1 MSNLSVLVIDDEQNL
16 VRSIKFSLN
25 NQDIELS
32 AAFTGQEGITAFE
45 QLNPDLILLDLGLPD
60 MSGLEVLSHLRQ
72 LSPTTPVIMISAHGD
87 TRTAVKAVKEG
98 AVDYI
103 TKPFDVDELELLMLR
118 TAEQQKATKELAF
131 LRNKDDLNNQVIG
144 QSTKAN
150 LLKKMITQVAN
161 SAARTI
167 LIQGPSGTGKSM
179 VAKSIHNQRF
189 NNAPFIEVNC
199 AALPEHLIEAELFG
213 AEKGAYTG
221 ATSTRDGLIALADGG
236 TLFLDEIGEMPLNIQ
251 AKLLTFLEQR
261 TFRPVGAG
269 KERKSNAVIIAATN
283 QNLAKQV
290 SEGRFRQ
297 DLFYRLNVVPVE
309 IPALHERATDIPI
322 LVEHFSSLMAQNES
336 CQPVI
341 MTPEVM
347 MSLQQYAWPGNIRE
361 LKNLIERL
369 TILYPGEHITCSLL
383 PNEILPKTPTLHS
396 PQTSYDEQVESKEKE
411 VILQALS
418 STQGKKGLAA
428 EKLGI
433 SRHALK
439 RRMQRLN
446 LDL

>member
-1 MSNLSVLVIDDEQNL
+1 MSNLNVLVIDDEQNL

-25 NQDIELS
+25 NKDLELS
-32 AAFTGQEGITAFE
+32 AAFTGQEGIAAFE
-45 QLNPDLILLDLGLPD
+45 QLNPDLVLLDLGLPD
-60 MSGLEVLSHLRQ
+60 ISGLDVLSQLRQ
-72 LSPTTPVIMISAHGD
+72 ISPGTPVIMISAHGD

-103 TKPFDVDELELLMLR
+103 TKPFDVDELELLMIR
-118 TAEQQKATKELAF
+118 TAEQRRVTKELEF
-131 LRNKDDLNNQVIG
+131 LRSKDDINNQIIG
-144 QSTKAN
+144 HSAQTN
-150 LLKKMITQVAN
+150 LLKNMITQVAN

-179 VAKSIHNQRF
+179 VAKSIHNQRYS
-189 NNAPFIEVNC
+189 NAPFIEVNC

-221 ATSTRDGLIALADGG
+221 ATSSRDGLVALANGG

-269 KERKSNAVIIAATN
+269 KERKSDAVIMAATN
-283 QNLAKQV
+283 QNLALQI

-309 IPALHERATDIPI
+309 IPALQDRIADLPL
-322 LVEHFSSLMAQNES
+322 LVAHFAKLMAQNEG
-336 CQPVI
+336 CQPVSI
-341 MTPEVM
+341 TPEAM
-347 MSLQQYAWPGNIRE
+347 LALQHYTWPGNIRE
-361 LKNLIERL
+361 LKNLLERM
-369 TILYPGEHITCSLL
+369 TILYPGQYITCDV
-383 PNEILPKTPTLHS
+383 LPKEIAAKTL
-396 PQTSYDEQVESKEKE
+396 PVTALECSYDEQVESKEKE
-411 VILQALS
+411 LILQALNAS
-418 STQGKKGLAA
+418 QGKKGLAA

-439 RRMQRLN
+439 RRMQRLD

>member
-1 MSNLSVLVIDDEQNL
+1 MSNLNVLVIDDEQNL

-25 NQDIELS
+25 NKDLELS
-32 AAFTGQEGITAFE
+32 AAFTGQEGIAAFE
-45 QLNPDLILLDLGLPD
+45 QLNPDLVLLDLGLPD
-60 MSGLEVLSHLRQ
+60 ISGLDVLSQLRQ
-72 LSPTTPVIMISAHGD
+72 ISPGTPVIMISAHGD

-103 TKPFDVDELELLMLR
+103 TKPFDVDELELLMIR
-118 TAEQQKATKELAF
+118 TAEQRRVTKELEF
-131 LRNKDDLNNQVIG
+131 LRSKDDINNQIIG
-144 QSTKAN
+144 NSAQTN
-150 LLKKMITQVAN
+150 LLKNMITQVAN

-179 VAKSIHNQRF
+179 VAKSIHNQRYS
-189 NNAPFIEVNC
+189 NAPFIEVNC

-221 ATSTRDGLIALADGG
+221 ATSSRDGLVALANGG

-269 KERKSNAVIIAATN
+269 KERKSDAVIMAATN
-283 QNLAKQV
+283 QNLALQI

-309 IPALHERATDIPI
+309 IPALQDRIADLPL
-322 LVEHFSSLMAQNES
+322 LVAHFAKLMAQNEG
-336 CQPVI
+336 CQPVSI
-341 MTPEVM
+341 TPEAM
-347 MSLQQYAWPGNIRE
+347 LALQHYTWPGNIRE
-361 LKNLIERL
+361 LKNLLERM
-369 TILYPGEHITCSLL
+369 TILYPGQYITCDV
-383 PNEILPKTPTLHS
+383 LPKEIAAKTL
-396 PQTSYDEQVESKEKE
+396 PVTALECSYDEQVESKEKE
-411 VILQALS
+411 LILQALNAS
-418 STQGKKGLAA
+418 QGKKGLAA

-439 RRMQRLN
+439 RRMQRLD
-446 LDL
+446 LDR

>member
-1 MSNLSVLVIDDEQNL
+1 MSNLNVLVIDDEQNL

-25 NQDIELS
+25 NKDLELS
-32 AAFTGQEGITAFE
+32 AAFTGQEGIAAFE
-45 QLNPDLILLDLGLPD
+45 QLNPDLVLLDLGLPD
-60 MSGLEVLSHLRQ
+60 ISGLDVLSQLRQ
-72 LSPTTPVIMISAHGD
+72 ISPGTPVIMISAHGD

-103 TKPFDVDELELLMLR
+103 TKPFDVDELELLMIR
-118 TAEQQKATKELAF
+118 TAEQRRVTKELEF
-131 LRNKDDLNNQVIG
+131 LRSKDDINHQIIG
-144 QSTKAN
+144 NSAQTN
-150 LLKKMITQVAN
+150 LLKNMITQVAN

-179 VAKSIHNQRF
+179 VAKSIHNQRYS
-189 NNAPFIEVNC
+189 NAPFIEVNC

-221 ATSTRDGLIALADGG
+221 ATSSRDGLVALANGG

-269 KERKSNAVIIAATN
+269 KERKSDAVIMAATN
-283 QNLAKQV
+283 QNLALQI

-309 IPALHERATDIPI
+309 IPALQDRIADLPL
-322 LVEHFSSLMAQNES
+322 LVAHFAKLMAQNEG
-336 CQPVI
+336 CQPVSI
-341 MTPEVM
+341 TPEAM
-347 MSLQQYAWPGNIRE
+347 FALQHYTWPGNIRE
-361 LKNLIERL
+361 LKNLLERM
-369 TILYPGEHITCSLL
+369 TILYPGQYITCDV
-383 PNEILPKTPTLHS
+383 LPKEIAAKTL
-396 PQTSYDEQVESKEKE
+396 PVTALECSYDEQVESKEKE
-411 VILQALS
+411 LILQALNAS
-418 STQGKKGLAA
+418 QGKKGLAA

-439 RRMQRLN
+439 RRMQRLD

>member
-1 MSNLSVLVIDDEQNL
+1 MSNLNVLVIDDEQNL

-25 NQDIELS
+25 NKDLELS
-32 AAFTGQEGITAFE
+32 AAFTGQEGIAAFE
-45 QLNPDLILLDLGLPD
+45 QLNPDLVLLDLGLPD
-60 MSGLEVLSHLRQ
+60 ISGLDVLSQLRQ
-72 LSPTTPVIMISAHGD
+72 ISPGTPVIMISAHGD

-103 TKPFDVDELELLMLR
+103 TKPFDVDELELLMIR
-118 TAEQQKATKELAF
+118 TAEQRRVTKELEF
-131 LRNKDDLNNQVIG
+131 LRSKDDINNQIIG
-144 QSTKAN
+144 NSAQTN
-150 LLKKMITQVAN
+150 LLKNMITQVAN

-179 VAKSIHNQRF
+179 VAKSIHNQRYS
-189 NNAPFIEVNC
+189 NAPFIEVNC

-221 ATSTRDGLIALADGG
+221 ATSSRDGLVALANGG

-269 KERKSNAVIIAATN
+269 KERKSDAVIMAATN
-283 QNLAKQV
+283 QNLALQI

-309 IPALHERATDIPI
+309 IPALQDRIADLPL
-322 LVEHFSSLMAQNES
+322 LVAHFAKLMAQNEG
-336 CQPVI
+336 CQPVSI
-341 MTPEVM
+341 TPEAM
-347 MSLQQYAWPGNIRE
+347 LALQHYTWPGNIRE
-361 LKNLIERL
+361 LKNLLERM
-369 TILYPGEHITCSLL
+369 TILYPGQYITCDV
-383 PNEILPKTPTLHS
+383 LPKEIAAKTL
-396 PQTSYDEQVESKEKE
+396 PVTVLECSYDEQVESKEKE
-411 VILQALS
+411 LILQALHAS
-418 STQGKKGLAA
+418 QGKKGLAA

-439 RRMQRLN
+439 RRMQRLD

>member
-1 MSNLSVLVIDDEQNL
+1 
-16 VRSIKFSLN
+16 
-25 NQDIELS
+25 
-32 AAFTGQEGITAFE
+32 
-45 QLNPDLILLDLGLPD
+45 
-60 MSGLEVLSHLRQ
+60 
-72 LSPTTPVIMISAHGD
+72 
-87 TRTAVKAVKEG
+87 
-98 AVDYI
+98 
-103 TKPFDVDELELLMLR
+103 
-118 TAEQQKATKELAF
+118 
-131 LRNKDDLNNQVIG
+131 
-144 QSTKAN
+144 
-150 LLKKMITQVAN
+150 
-161 SAARTI
+161 
-167 LIQGPSGTGKSM
+167 
-179 VAKSIHNQRF
+179 
-189 NNAPFIEVNC
+189 
-199 AALPEHLIEAELFG
+199 
-213 AEKGAYTG
+213 
-221 ATSTRDGLIALADGG
+221 
-236 TLFLDEIGEMPLNIQ
+236 MPLNIQ

-269 KERKSNAVIIAATN
+269 KERKSNTVIIAATN
-283 QNLAKQV
+283 QNLAEQV

-309 IPALHERATDIPI
+309 IPALQERATDIPI

>member
-1 MSNLSVLVIDDEQNL
+1 MSNLNVLVIDDEQNL

-25 NQDIELS
+25 NKDLELS
-32 AAFTGQEGITAFE
+32 AAFTGQEGIAAFE
-45 QLNPDLILLDLGLPD
+45 QLNPDLVLLDLGLPD
-60 MSGLEVLSHLRQ
+60 ISGLDVLSQLRQ
-72 LSPTTPVIMISAHGD
+72 ISPGTPVIMISAHGD

-103 TKPFDVDELELLMLR
+103 TKPFDVDELELLMIR
-118 TAEQQKATKELAF
+118 TAEQRRVTKELEF
-131 LRNKDDLNNQVIG
+131 LRSKDDINNQIIG
-144 QSTKAN
+144 NSAQTN
-150 LLKKMITQVAN
+150 LLKNMITQVAN

-179 VAKSIHNQRF
+179 VAKSIHNQRYS
-189 NNAPFIEVNC
+189 NAPFIEVNC

-221 ATSTRDGLIALADGG
+221 ATSSRDGLVALANGG

-269 KERKSNAVIIAATN
+269 KERKSDAVIMAATN
-283 QNLAKQV
+283 QNLALQI

-309 IPALHERATDIPI
+309 IPALQDRIADLPL
-322 LVEHFSSLMAQNES
+322 LVAHFAKLMAQNEG
-336 CQPVI
+336 CQPVSI
-341 MTPEVM
+341 TPEAM
-347 MSLQQYAWPGNIRE
+347 FALQHYTWPGNIRE
-361 LKNLIERL
+361 LKNLLERM
-369 TILYPGEHITCSLL
+369 TILYPGQYITCDV
-383 PNEILPKTPTLHS
+383 LPKEIAAKTL
-396 PQTSYDEQVESKEKE
+396 PVTALECSYDEQVESKEKE
-411 VILQALS
+411 LILQALNAS
-418 STQGKKGLAA
+418 QGKKGLAA

-439 RRMQRLN
+439 RRMQRLD

>member
-16 VRSIKFSLN
+16 VRSIKFSLS
-25 NQDIELS
+25 NQDIEFS

-45 QLNPDLILLDLGLPD
+45 QISPDLILLDLGLPD

-131 LRNKDDLNNQVIG
+131 LRNKDDLNNQIIG
-144 QSTKAN
+144 QSTKTN

-309 IPALHERATDIPI
+309 IPALQERATDIPI

-383 PNEILPKTPTLHS
+383 PNEILPKTPTLHP

>member
-16 VRSIKFSLN
+16 VRSIKFSLS
-25 NQDIELS
+25 NQNIELS

-45 QLNPDLILLDLGLPD
+45 QIGPDLILLDLGLPD

-118 TAEQQKATKELAF
+118 TAEQQRATKELAF
-131 LRNKDDLNNQVIG
+131 LRNKDDLNNQIIG

-309 IPALHERATDIPI
+309 IPALQERATDIPI

-383 PNEILPKTPTLHS
+383 PNEILPKTPTLNS
-396 PQTSYDEQVESKEKE
+396 SQTSYDEQVESKEKE

-418 STQGKKGLAA
+418 SAQGKKGLAA

>member
-1 MSNLSVLVIDDEQNL
+1 MSNLNVLVIDDEQNL

-25 NQDIELS
+25 NKDLELS
-32 AAFTGQEGITAFE
+32 AAFTGQEGIAAFE
-45 QLNPDLILLDLGLPD
+45 QLNPDLVLLDLGLPD
-60 MSGLEVLSHLRQ
+60 ISGLDVLSQLRQ
-72 LSPTTPVIMISAHGD
+72 ISPGTPVIMISAHGD

-103 TKPFDVDELELLMLR
+103 TKPFDVDELELLMIR
-118 TAEQQKATKELAF
+118 TAEQRRVTKELEF
-131 LRNKDDLNNQVIG
+131 LRSKDDINNQIIG
-144 QSTKAN
+144 NSAQTN
-150 LLKKMITQVAN
+150 LLKNMITQVAN

-179 VAKSIHNQRF
+179 VAKSIHNQRYS
-189 NNAPFIEVNC
+189 NAPFIEVNC

-221 ATSTRDGLIALADGG
+221 ATSSRDGLVALANGG

-269 KERKSNAVIIAATN
+269 KERKSDAVIMAATN
-283 QNLAKQV
+283 QNLALQI

-309 IPALHERATDIPI
+309 IPALQDRIADLPL
-322 LVEHFSSLMAQNES
+322 LVAHFAKLMAQNEG
-336 CQPVI
+336 CQPVSI
-341 MTPEVM
+341 TPEAM
-347 MSLQQYAWPGNIRE
+347 LALQHYTWPGNIRE
-361 LKNLIERL
+361 LKNLLERM
-369 TILYPGEHITCSLL
+369 TILYPGQYITCDV
-383 PNEILPKTPTLHS
+383 LPKEIAAKTL
-396 PQTSYDEQVESKEKE
+396 PVTALECSYDEQVESKEKE
-411 VILQALS
+411 LILQALNAS
-418 STQGKKGLAA
+418 QGKKGLAA

-439 RRMQRLN
+439 RRMQRLD

>member
-16 VRSIKFSLN
+16 VRSIKFSLS
-25 NQDIELS
+25 NQNIELS

-45 QLNPDLILLDLGLPD
+45 QIGPDLILLDLGLPD

-118 TAEQQKATKELAF
+118 TAEQQRATKELAF
-131 LRNKDDLNNQVIG
+131 LRNKDDLNNQIIG
-144 QSTKAN
+144 QSTKTN

-309 IPALHERATDIPI
+309 IPALQERATDIPI

-383 PNEILPKTPTLHS
+383 PNEILPKTPTLNS
-396 PQTSYDEQVESKEKE
+396 SQTSYDEQVESKEKE

-418 STQGKKGLAA
+418 SAQGKKGLAA